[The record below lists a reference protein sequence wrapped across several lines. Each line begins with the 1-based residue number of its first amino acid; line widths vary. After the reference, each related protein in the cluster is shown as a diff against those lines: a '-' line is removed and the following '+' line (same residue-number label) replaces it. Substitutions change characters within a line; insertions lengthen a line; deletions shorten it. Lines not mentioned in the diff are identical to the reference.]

1 VNQLDLHT
9 YLSENTYEGHTGGLA
24 TAVGTADRRRSART
38 EQRIPAWLSD
48 AADGGGRAGQRQVLV
63 TDLSLH
69 GVGFEASGTI
79 ERGASHWIVIATDRM
94 HLSTRVRIVSVRDRD
109 DGTSDVGAE
118 FF

>member
-1 VNQLDLHT
+1 VNQLDLHI
-9 YLSENTYEGHTGGLA
+9 YLTENTYEGHTGGLGA
-24 TAVGTADRRRSART
+24 AVAIADRRRSTRT
-38 EQRIPAWLSD
+38 EQCIPAWLSD
-48 AADGGGRAGQRQVLV
+48 AADGGGRAGQQQVQV
-63 TDLSLH
+63 TDLSMH
-69 GVGFEASGTI
+69 GVGFQAAGTI